1 MTNPWDGLVTAP
13 GDGDLHLDPEVK
25 KQLDTAFNPYNEK
38 LQALIDDALDDTNGY
53 FGSDSNR
60 LASRLESAFNGRGK
74 VLSDYVK
81 EQQRQANALMTTA
94 QQAAT
99 TQEAHDKS

>member
-38 LQALIDDALDDTNGY
+38 LQALIDDALDDTN
-53 FGSDSNR
+53 
-60 LASRLESAFNGRGK
+60 
-74 VLSDYVK
+74 
-81 EQQRQANALMTTA
+81 
-94 QQAAT
+94 
-99 TQEAHDKS
+99 